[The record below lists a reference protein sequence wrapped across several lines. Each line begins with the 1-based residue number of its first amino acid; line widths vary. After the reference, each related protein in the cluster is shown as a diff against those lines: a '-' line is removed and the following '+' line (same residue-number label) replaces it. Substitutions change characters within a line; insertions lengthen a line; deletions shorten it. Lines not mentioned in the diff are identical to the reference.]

1 MSLGSWGDTL
11 SVHIVF
17 VMNGVGGW
25 GTLSTGI
32 FLDPVETLHF
42 LGGQTDLGAQK
53 EVSVS

>member
-25 GTLSTGI
+25 GALSTGI
-32 FLDPVETLHF
+32 FLDPMETLHF
-42 LGGQTDLGAQK
+42 SGGQTDVEAQK